1 MYNKEQKP
9 VFSVNSHQ
17 SRFYDKFLNPINHN
31 IYELKQTQD
40 LDIMYEE
47 NSCLYIFDKNEFISN
62 KVRIFSN
69 SIVYPLN
76 KIEAID
82 IDTLEDWDL
91 AEIIAKEL
99 S

>member
-1 MYNKEQKP
+1 
-9 VFSVNSHQ
+9 
-17 SRFYDKFLNPINHN
+17 
-31 IYELKQTQD
+31 
-40 LDIMYEE
+40 MYEE

-82 IDTLEDWDL
+82 IDTVEDWDL

>member
-1 MYNKEQKP
+1 
-9 VFSVNSHQ
+9 
-17 SRFYDKFLNPINHN
+17 
-31 IYELKQTQD
+31 
-40 LDIMYEE
+40 
-47 NSCLYIFDKNEFISN
+47 LYIFDKREFLSN

-91 AEIIAKEL
+91 AEIIAKGL